1 MTKLLFNTGVRQSFD
16 SSPLS
21 PHQKWVGGVKCIEF
35 FVKETP
41 APGST
46 FLYALDNPS
55 TNEYAIEIVAG
66 GLLSKF
72 AVFSRGN

>member
-1 MTKLLFNTGVRQSFD
+1 MTRLLFNTGVPEFC
-16 SSPLS
+16 SSLS
-21 PHQKWVGGVKCIEF
+21 GPYQKWIGGAKQIEF
-35 FVKETP
+35 FVKEAP

-55 TNEYAIEIVAG
+55 TDEYAIEIVGG

-72 AVFSRGN
+72 AVFSRGD